1 MFFKQFLKRSDREPA
16 KVVKAAVAFA
26 DPSAHRSEAALSERR
41 MFARALPVAEVLE
54 QDWATWVDVT
64 DHKTSDK

>member
-1 MFFKQFLKRSDREPA
+1 MFFKQFLKRLDRAPA
-16 KVVKAAVAFA
+16 KVVKAAATRA
-26 DPSAHRSEAALSERR
+26 DPSAHCSEAALSERR

-64 DHKTSDK
+64 DNKASDK